1 MTYGFPIHFPRKTH
15 ECVNMNSLKKN
26 KETRREGK
34 EKEGR
39 GERGALIAACE
50 LKARVVF
57 PNALAYVDHFVF

>member
-39 GERGALIAACE
+39 GERGERRERGTDSGL
-50 LKARVVF
+50 
-57 PNALAYVDHFVF
+57 